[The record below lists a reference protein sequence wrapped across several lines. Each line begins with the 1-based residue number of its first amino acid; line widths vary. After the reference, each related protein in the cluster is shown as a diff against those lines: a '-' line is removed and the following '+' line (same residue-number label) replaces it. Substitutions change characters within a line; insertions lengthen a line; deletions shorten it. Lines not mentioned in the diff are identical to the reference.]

1 MECTKLLSEHFETA
15 AYALK
20 HAFERFESNGIGENV
35 EILRRLG
42 DTFTSDVQQFTLAT
56 EQQRLNIN
64 NYVRVQNMVAEN
76 LQALAEGKQRP
87 YAPNAFLE
95 CLTPKVGGL

>member
-1 MECTKLLSEHFETA
+1 MECVKLLSEG
-15 AYALK
+15 
-20 HAFERFESNGIGENV
+20 FESAVSSFRSAV
-35 EILRRLG
+35 EIASRLDTVDVEGLRRVG
-42 DTFTSDVQQFTLAT
+42 ETFTADVEEFAIAT

-76 LQALAEGKQRP
+76 LQALAEGKPRP

-95 CLTPKVGGL
+95 CLTPKVAR

>member
-1 MECTKLLSEHFETA
+1 MEYHKLLSEG
-15 AYALK
+15 
-20 HAFERFESNGIGENV
+20 FESAVSGFRSAVEIASRIEIVNV
-35 EILRRLG
+35 EELRRLG
-42 DTFTSDVQQFTLAT
+42 DTFTSDVQQFALAT

-76 LQALAEGKQRP
+76 LQALAAGKVRP

-95 CLTPKVGGL
+95 CLTPKVET